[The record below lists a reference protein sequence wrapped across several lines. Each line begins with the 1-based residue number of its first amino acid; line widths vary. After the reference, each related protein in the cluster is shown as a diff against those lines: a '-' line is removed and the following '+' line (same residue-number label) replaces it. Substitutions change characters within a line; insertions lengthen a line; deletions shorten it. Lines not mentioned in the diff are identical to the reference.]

1 MNQTQLLA
9 IDSILPT
16 ILGLGGLIF
25 VAASLWPIGRDW
37 PKRDRMAASGIG
49 IVGLACLA
57 AGVWLWLLLYNSE
70 GHVLEVAPGTSVTT
84 VVSVPASPAPRAS
97 ASTGAAVSPAAIPTS
112 VAASSTTVAGSGSPA
127 ASASASVAP
136 TPTLALT
143 PIAAVAFQPDTT
155 AHGVVVAVEPFERGF
170 MIYRDDTKQDYMLSQ
185 DKTFKVY
192 PDTWVE
198 GQNPDLGGKAPDGVK
213 LVPGRGFGWLW
224 ASDPE
229 VRNTLGYAVGKEM
242 GMSASVSG
250 DGTSTTIRADAVYVL
265 HKDGT
270 WNIGS

>member
-9 IDSILPT
+9 LDSILPT

-25 VAASLWPIGRDW
+25 VAAALWPIGRDW
-37 PKRDRMAASGIG
+37 PKRDRVAASGIG

-84 VVSVPASPAPRAS
+84 VVSVPASPAARAS
-97 ASTGAAVSPAAIPTS
+97 APAAASGVVSPAAVPTS
-112 VAASSTTVAGSGSPA
+112 GTTAST
-127 ASASASVAP
+127 ASASPASSASSSVAP

-143 PIAAVAFQPDTT
+143 PVASVAFQPDTT
-155 AHGVVVAVEPFERGF
+155 AHGAVVAVEPFERGF
-170 MIYRDDTKQDYMLSQ
+170 MIYRDDTKQDYVLSQ

-198 GQNPDLGGKAPDGVK
+198 GQNPDLAGKAPDGVK

-224 ASDPE
+224 ASDPD

-242 GMSASVSG
+242 GLTASVSG
-250 DGTSTTIRADAVYVL
+250 DGASTTIRADAVYIL